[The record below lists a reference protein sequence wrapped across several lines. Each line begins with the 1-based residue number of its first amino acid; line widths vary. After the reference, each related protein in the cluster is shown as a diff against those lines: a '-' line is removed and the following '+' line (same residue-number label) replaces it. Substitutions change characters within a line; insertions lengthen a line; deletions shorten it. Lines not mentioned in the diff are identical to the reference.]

1 MIHHISIDARNPLR
15 VASVLAEIL
24 NAKAYQ
30 FLVPGSYTVMPFDKY
45 GTAIVVFQQ
54 GNVWTQD
61 IDEKPAQVIQSTS
74 PDLVAVHAAISV
86 PTSQKQIEEI
96 ARREGWHV
104 LTRKQGDAPFSV
116 IEFWVENRILF
127 EFLPPEFETQY
138 LQSMQPNVLE
148 PILGHPIQL
157 LPV

>member
-1 MIHHISIDARNPLR
+1 MIHHLSIDAHNPLR

-24 NAKAYQ
+24 NGKAYQ
-30 FLVPGSYTVMPFDKY
+30 FLIPNSYTVMPFDEY

-54 GNVWTQD
+54 GDVWAQNVD
-61 IDEKPAQVIQSTS
+61 AKPAQVIQSTS
-74 PDLVAVHAAISV
+74 ADLVAMHAAISV
-86 PTSQKQIEEI
+86 PTSSQQIEKI

-116 IEFWVENRILF
+116 VEFWVENRILF
-127 EFLPPEFETQY
+127 EFLPPEFEAQY

-148 PILGHPIQL
+148 PILGHPLQL
-157 LPV
+157 LPR

>member
-24 NAKAYQ
+24 NAKVYQ
-30 FLVPGSYTVMPFDKY
+30 FLIPGSYTVMPFDKY

-61 IDEKPAQVIQSTS
+61 IDEKPAQVIQSTV
-74 PDLVAVHAAISV
+74 PDLVAAHAAISV
-86 PTSQKQIEEI
+86 PTSQQQIEAV
-96 ARREGWHV
+96 ARQEGWHF

-116 IEFWVENRILF
+116 VEFWVENRILF
-127 EFLPPEFETQY
+127 EFLPPEFEIQY